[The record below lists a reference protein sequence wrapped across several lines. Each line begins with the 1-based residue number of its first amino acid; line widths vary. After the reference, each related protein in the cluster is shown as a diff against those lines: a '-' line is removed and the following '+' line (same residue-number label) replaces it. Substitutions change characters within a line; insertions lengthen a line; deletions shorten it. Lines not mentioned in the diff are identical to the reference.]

1 MARAPCALGGWHRIH
16 RVRLVLASAGPAQPM
31 SVVWEF
37 VASVID
43 SIGAVIARLI
53 DRRKGDSPEDPH

>member
-1 MARAPCALGGWHRIH
+1 
-16 RVRLVLASAGPAQPM
+16 M

-53 DRRKGDSPEDPH
+53 DRRKGDQNNDPR

>member
-1 MARAPCALGGWHRIH
+1 
-16 RVRLVLASAGPAQPM
+16 M
-31 SVVWEF
+31 SVLWEF

-53 DRRKGDSPEDPH
+53 DRRKGDQKDGPR